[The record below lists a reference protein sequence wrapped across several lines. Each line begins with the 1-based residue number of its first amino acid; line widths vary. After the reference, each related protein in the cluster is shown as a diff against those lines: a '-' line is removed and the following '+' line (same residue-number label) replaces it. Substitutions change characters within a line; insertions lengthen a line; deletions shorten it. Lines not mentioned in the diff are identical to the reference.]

1 MGNLELILI
10 LSLSEFEK
18 CEYCNQAKITR
29 TSHKSVSRNSEPF
42 ELIHSDLCEFD
53 GVWTRN
59 DKRYFITFI
68 DDFSDYAFVYLVR
81 IKSEALD
88 MFKIF

>member
-1 MGNLELILI
+1 MFKLNVDFSKASFFVYMLCSFNALNDRICHVNKRVIKNMGNLELILI

-53 GVWTRN
+53 GV
-59 DKRYFITFI
+59 
-68 DDFSDYAFVYLVR
+68 
-81 IKSEALD
+81 
-88 MFKIF
+88 